1 MSSAPSST
9 RAGADLDSG
18 AGTAPGTGPRTAPAL
33 PLYRRP
39 FTVVS
44 DSALVSEPV
53 TGIDL
58 TFDAIPSLNP
68 VATYHDPAGG
78 LRASVV
84 LDGRVRTVRRDT
96 TSGHWVLGPPA
107 AGDAWIGVVV
117 LRLPDGRLWTV
128 AQGTS
133 TTAFFRHDGDGFVK
147 AHEEEVALVDPA
159 VTYPPAAGPLS
170 PSLFGV
176 DSHGNLVRCEP
187 AGGDEWKRSG
197 YDFGGEL
204 KGRRYVVVPFDARS
218 LEVGYCDGVDL
229 VRVRVEGDKKRSTD
243 KTRLPEPDAVA
254 WGGFVD
260 GASSTGYLC
269 TTRKARRLHQFTG
282 GRWTD
287 LGITAEAVTTTVD
300 GAGLLRAYV
309 DGGGDLSL
317 LRQAGWGADGPV
329 WAAGADGA
337 PVAVPLG
344 ERNRFLFPDPLHQG
358 SPVFFALELSNRMVL
373 LGQDPDTGQWRREV
387 VRLPDTG
394 SARTRRWR
402 TRVTVRD
409 AAGTPVANHP
419 VRVRTTSTAEV
430 TVGSRTARLGPRRD
444 EVLVARTD
452 RFGALTASTQAH
464 SLAPPAI
471 LVTGDGLPE
480 GAQIHP
486 EHGIRDYL
494 SGLAPLADRG
504 LLTAEALRAAKVGGT
519 PLVPST
525 TWSASLTPQLAVAHL
540 RDLMALGNP
549 SMPRPT
555 SSWVLETGAGGEVSL
570 RRVDTV
576 PEGFLGDL
584 GRRFGDVVSGL
595 LAGVTDV
602 ARLTLNAADGTVS
615 LALRIAGKVVDLGR
629 FAVVTA
635 SDSVDLFLS
644 AMRALGALTSRVIDW
659 LVHRFPFADIWAT
672 AHAVEGVLDR
682 TPTEV
687 VTQLQR
693 VRAVALQRMT
703 DFARTDLAGQFD
715 RLIGKARGSTVGDVK
730 GSGHDPVPPVVGSGG
745 AQAGAVTDT
754 LDLRAS
760 MPAHFLFDRVQ
771 GAEGELGARLL
782 AEVPEGTGDLRK
794 AVDSAIAA
802 ITGQLSR
809 FHDAGQA
816 FADAVA
822 GELDGTGGSLEQVAL
837 TALLTALR
845 ELAVALVEIAKALVD
860 ALIDVLVKLG
870 GIAAGLL
877 AAKVDVGP
885 VRDAVTWIAD
895 EAGVP
900 VDQRGPVTLKTLV
913 GLLVAFP
920 AVVAR
925 HALGGTP
932 DRPEPD
938 RPGATASP
946 VTGKALDVATTVVA
960 TALEFGS
967 DLLPPPTTP
976 ADKAVTSAISALLLG
991 NTALSLG
998 LAWPFTASP
1007 TDAPGDA
1014 PTDAPGDTASG
1025 LAIAKWSV
1033 EGLSFLVDALTMYA
1047 SSKRGNVLL
1056 VAKLEDVYGVWLD
1069 TAAGLGS
1076 LVLGVAGCAARPSA
1090 SCARW
1095 VNSAVAPVPV
1105 ALAFLRSPLF
1115 QEELLAV
1122 KVGVSY
1128 AAGVATVVTR
1138 VLADD

>member
-1 MSSAPSST
+1 M
-9 RAGADLDSG
+9 
-18 AGTAPGTGPRTAPAL
+18 
-33 PLYRRP
+33 
-39 FTVVS
+39 VS
-44 DSALVSEPV
+44 DSVLVSEPV

-58 TFDAIPSLNP
+58 AFTASGKPSYSLNV
-68 VATYHDPAGG
+68 VAPYQDPAGG

-84 LDGRVRTVRRDT
+84 LDGRVRTLRRDT
-96 TSGHWVLGPPA
+96 TSGYWVLGPPA
-107 AGDAWIGVVV
+107 AGDAWIGAVV
-117 LRLPDGRLWTV
+117 LQLPGGRLWTV
-128 AQGTS
+128 AQGAS

-147 AHEEEVALVDPA
+147 VHEEKVGLVDP
-159 VTYPPAAGPLS
+159 VVIYPPAAGPRS

-176 DSHGNLVRCEP
+176 DPHGNLVRYEH
-187 AGGDEWKRSG
+187 AGGDKWKRSG
-197 YDFGGEL
+197 YDFGGKL
-204 KGRRYVVVPFDARS
+204 KNRRYVVVPFDARS
-218 LEVGYCDGVDL
+218 LEVGYCDGADL
-229 VRVRVEGDKKRSTD
+229 VRVGVEGDKKHSTD
-243 KTRLPEPDAVA
+243 KTRLPEADAVA

-260 GASSTGYLC
+260 CASNTGYLC
-269 TTRKARRLHQFTG
+269 TTPKTRRLYQFVG
-282 GRWTD
+282 GRWAD
-287 LGITAEAVTTTVD
+287 LGITAYAVTTTMD

-309 DGGGDLSL
+309 DSSDLSL
-317 LRQAGWGADGPV
+317 LRQTGWDADGPV
-329 WAAGADGA
+329 WTAGADGA

-344 ERNRFLFPDPLHQG
+344 KSNRTLFPDPLHQG
-358 SPVFFALELSNRMVL
+358 ASVFFALEPSNFLVL
-373 LGQDPDTGQWRREV
+373 LGQDPDTGQWRRET
-387 VRLPDTG
+387 VRLADTY

-430 TVGSRTARLGPRRD
+430 TIGSRTARLGPRRD
-444 EVLVARTD
+444 EVLIARTD
-452 RFGALTASTQAH
+452 RFGALTASTRAH
-464 SLAPPAI
+464 SLTPPAI

-504 LLTAEALRAAKVGGT
+504 LLTAEALRAAKVDGT

-576 PEGFLGDL
+576 PESFLGDL

-615 LALRIAGKVVDLGR
+615 LGLRIAGKVVDLGR

-635 SDSVDLFLS
+635 SDAVDLFLS
-644 AMRALGALTSRVIDW
+644 AMRALGALTARVIDW

-687 VTQLQR
+687 VAQLQR

-715 RLIGKARGSTVGDVK
+715 RLIGKVRGSTVGDVK

-745 AQAGAVTDT
+745 ERVGAVTDT
-754 LDLRAS
+754 LDLRTS
-760 MPAHFLFDRVQ
+760 VPAHFLFDRVQ

-782 AEVPEGTGDLRK
+782 AEVPDGTGDLRK

-802 ITGQLSR
+802 VTGQLSR
-809 FHDAGQA
+809 FHDAGRA

-822 GELDGTGGSLEQVAL
+822 GELDGTGGSLEQVTL

-845 ELAVALVEIAKALVD
+845 ELALTLVEIAKALID

-877 AAKVDVGP
+877 AAKVDIAP
-885 VRDAVTWIAD
+885 VRDVVTWIAD

-900 VDQRGPVTLKTLV
+900 VEQRGPVTLKTLV

-932 DRPEPD
+932 DQAQPD
-938 RPGATASP
+938 RPEATASP
-946 VTGKALDVATTVVA
+946 VTGKALDLAATVVA

-976 ADKAVTSAISALLLG
+976 VDKAVTSTISALLLG

-1007 TDAPGDA
+1007 TDAPGDV
-1014 PTDAPGDTASG
+1014 PTDAPDDTAAG

-1033 EGLSFLVDALTMYA
+1033 EGLSWLVDALTMYA

-1076 LVLGVAGCAARPSA
+1076 LALGVAECAARPSA

-1105 ALAFLRSPLF
+1105 VLAFLRSPLF
-1115 QEELLAV
+1115 REEMLAV
-1122 KVGVSY
+1122 KVGASY

-1138 VLADD
+1138 VLVDD